1 MAVGSQRVQWN
12 NSFFKYVR
20 VCTEHVFYN
29 RNIFLY
35 SQKSS
40 YLTLP
45 VLIPDEEKKLS
56 WIFTFTLV
64 CGASKGFMKALKAFQ
79 KCTGREGL
87 KSYLVLINPFSTN
100 VSFLYPLK
108 TENLRFFYVFRG
120 YRNEIL
126 VEKELNYRSIFC
138 Y

>member
-1 MAVGSQRVQWN
+1 MYGTCFLQQEHLFIFTEVFIF
-12 NSFFKYVR
+12 NSSCFDPR
-20 VCTEHVFYN
+20 
-29 RNIFLY
+29 RR
-35 SQKSS
+35 
-40 YLTLP
+40 
-45 VLIPDEEKKLS
+45 EKIKLN
-56 WIFTFTLV
+56 FTFTLV

-108 TENLRFFYVFRG
+108 TENLRFFDVFRG